1 VAVIDIVSEVT
12 GTVWKIEAQVGQRLA
27 KDDTVLVIESMKMEI
42 PLCAPEDG
50 TLLEVLVSEA
60 DVIQEGAVVAR
71 LQKVG
76 T

>member
-1 VAVIDIVSEVT
+1 
-12 GTVWKIEAQVGQRLA
+12 VWKIEAQVGQRLA

>member
-1 VAVIDIVSEVT
+1 MAVIDIVSEVT